1 MDKISIIIPCY
12 NVEAFISKC
21 LDSIINQSY
30 QNLEIICV
38 DDGSTD
44 STLKILENYQNIDKR
59 FKVLHHDNRGVA
71 FSRNKALTICTGKFV
86 TFVDGD
92 DWLDYDCIENTISET
107 YDLTCFSYR
116 RVFKSNIQPRTLNM
130 EGIYR
135 AEILQK
141 RIIGLVGKEL
151 MDPSG
156 NNSLVTVCAKIYKI
170 DIIRNNGINFTNT
183 AEIGAGEDALFN
195 IEYLEYCKGEIHI
208 IDKPFYN
215 YVRHNNLSITSL
227 YKPDLF
233 NQWKLLHSKIFR
245 IIENKSDDYH
255 KVYYSRVGL
264 SLIGLGLNEM
274 QSKKSVFKKLKFI
287 SNVLNDPLYEKAY
300 KQIEYKYFPI
310 HWKVLFMMAKYK
322 WAPAVLI
329 VFAIMNYLWKQKNK

>member
-21 LDSIINQSY
+21 LESIINQSY

-44 STLKILENYQNIDKR
+44 STLKILENYQDNDKR
-59 FKVLHHDNRGVA
+59 FKVLHHDNKGVA
-71 FSRNKALTICTGKFV
+71 FSRNKALTFCTGKFV

-92 DWLDYDCIENTISET
+92 DWLDYDCIENTISEA
-107 YDLTCFSYR
+107 YDLICFSYR
-116 RVFKSNIQPRTLNM
+116 RVFKNNIQPRYLNM
-130 EGIYR
+130 DGIYG

-151 MDPSG
+151 RDPSG

-195 IEYLEYCKGEIHI
+195 IEYLQYCKGEIRI

-215 YVRHNNLSITSL
+215 YVRHNNSSITSL

-233 NQWKLLHSKIFR
+233 NQWQLLHRKIYR
-245 IIENKSDDYH
+245 IIEKKSDDYH

-287 SNVLNDPLYEKAY
+287 SKVLNNPLHEKAY

-310 HWKVLFMMAKYK
+310 HWRVLFMMAKYK
-322 WAPAVLI
+322 WAPPVLLM
-329 VFAIMNYLWKQKNK
+329 FEIMNYLWKKKNK